1 MALFKIFK
9 DKSGQ
14 FRVFIK
20 LNNRIEF
27 ISISRTS
34 RHACLELIK
43 RIKNASKFEKAYI
56 QNSSDCGSVYFSLK
70 DIKKEVFLG
79 DSISYVNNEILKDKI
94 ATMQKFVI
102 KAKIDL
108 EEYSI

>member
-9 DKSGQ
+9 DKSGKY
-14 FRVFIK
+14 RVFIK

-27 ISISRTS
+27 ISISRKS
-34 RHACLELIK
+34 KSACFELINK
-43 RIKNASKFEKAYI
+43 IKNVSKFENAYI

-70 DIKKEVFLG
+70 DNKKEMLLG
-79 DSISYVNNEILKDKI
+79 DSISYVNKDILKGKI
-94 ATMQKFVI
+94 MSMQQTIVN
-102 KAKIDL
+102 AKVDM